1 MRTLKTAI
9 GLMSGTS
16 MDGIDAALIESD
28 GEKIVNI
35 IGHSSY
41 EYDVA
46 FRKKL
51 KSTLDEVTNVVKA
64 DELSRS
70 VLNVGDEL
78 TIKHAFAV
86 NQLLKKYSIS
96 PNKVDLIGFHGQ
108 TILHKPDIGL
118 TIQIGNGAMLAQQCG
133 IDVVFDLR
141 SNDMKHGGQGAPL
154 VPVYHRAL
162 ALKLSDKLDFPVA
175 FINIGGI
182 SNLTFVGKNDELY
195 AFDCGPGNGLIDQWM
210 YFRTGSPM
218 DRNGEAGLRGTVKE
232 EIVNSYSRHPFFSQR
247 KPGSLDWRSFKP
259 LTDKAVSVEDG
270 AASLSFVTAYGIV
283 NSFRHL
289 PTYPKTL
296 VLSGGGAYNRAII
309 KALEELTQKYGII
322 TLTAQSL
329 GLSSDF
335 IEAEA
340 WAYLA
345 IRSIYN
351 LPITFPTTT
360 GCLSP
365 QSGGRLARHQ
375 NTTPDRNIS
384 GN

>member
-1 MRTLKTAI
+1 
-9 GLMSGTS
+9 MSGTS

>member
-1 MRTLKTAI
+1 
-9 GLMSGTS
+9 MSGTS
-16 MDGIDAALIESD
+16 MDGVDAALIESD

-35 IGHSSY
+35 IGHLSC
-41 EYDVA
+41 EYDAA

-64 DELSRS
+64 CELPKS
-70 VLNVGDEL
+70 VLNVANEL
-78 TIKHAFAV
+78 TIKHVFAV

-108 TILHKPDIGL
+108 TILHKPEIGL
-118 TIQIGNGAMLAQQCG
+118 TIQIGDGAMLARECG

-162 ALKLSDKLDFPVA
+162 ALKLTDKLDFPVA

-210 YFRTGSPM
+210 YSRTGNPM
-218 DRNGEAGLRGTVKE
+218 DRNGEAGLRGTVHE
-232 EIVNSYSRHPFFSQR
+232 GIVNSYSRHPFFSKE

-259 LTDKAVSVEDG
+259 ITDKAVSVEDG

-289 PTYPKTL
+289 PAYPKTL
-296 VLSGGGAYNRAII
+296 VISGGGAYNRAII

-329 GLSSDF
+329 GLSTDF

-360 GCLSP
+360 GCLTP

-375 NTTPDRNIS
+375 NTTPDRNITA
-384 GN
+384 N

>member
-1 MRTLKTAI
+1 MRAVKTAI

-35 IGHSSY
+35 IGHLSC
-41 EYDVA
+41 EYDAA

-64 DELSRS
+64 CELPKS
-70 VLNVGDEL
+70 VLNVANEL
-78 TIKHAFAV
+78 TAKHVFAV

-108 TILHKPDIGL
+108 TILHKPEIGL
-118 TIQIGNGAMLAQQCG
+118 TIQIGDGAMLAQECG
-133 IDVVFDLR
+133 IDVVYDLR

-162 ALKLSDKLDFPVA
+162 ALKLTDKLDFPVA

-195 AFDCGPGNGLIDQWM
+195 AFDCGPGNNLIDQWM
-210 YFRTGSPM
+210 FFKTGSPM

-232 EIVNSYSRHPFFSQR
+232 EIVNSYSRHPFFNQK

-270 AASLSFVTAYGIV
+270 SASLSFVTAYGIV

-289 PTYPKTL
+289 PAYPKTL
-296 VLSGGGAYNRAII
+296 VISGGGAYNRAII

-360 GCLSP
+360 GCLTP
-365 QSGGRLARHQ
+365 QSGGRLVRHQ

>member
-35 IGHSSY
+35 IGHSSC

-46 FRKKL
+46 FHKKL

-210 YFRTGSPM
+210 YLKTGSPM

-375 NTTPDRNIS
+375 NKTPDRNIS